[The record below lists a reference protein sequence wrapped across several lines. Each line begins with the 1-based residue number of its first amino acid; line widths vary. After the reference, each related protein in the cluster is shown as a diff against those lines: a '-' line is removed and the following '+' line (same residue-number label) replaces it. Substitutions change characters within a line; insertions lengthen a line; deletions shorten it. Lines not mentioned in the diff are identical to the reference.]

1 MSNIQSENWEN
12 MTRVEKL
19 GEILVKFQALR
30 LSQLTTVIE
39 EQNKNPNMQLGDLAV
54 IKGFITRSEL
64 EMYLEIQKKE
74 GEVVDDSLKELGIM
88 TDQEK
93 WGRLSQNERLGEILL
108 KRGSL
113 KLSQLTEAIEYQ
125 NQNPNTHLGK
135 YLIEKQIVTKN
146 VIDEALE
153 WQKHQNQVVKE
164 AVEEIK
170 HPKKEEDDNVN
181 IF

>member
-1 MSNIQSENWEN
+1 MTSSSQKWDGL
-12 MTRVEKL
+12 TRVEKL
-19 GEILVKFQALR
+19 GEILVKFNALK
-30 LSQLTTVIE
+30 LSQLTDLIE
-39 EQNKNPNMQLGDLAV
+39 EQRKNPEIKLGELAV
-54 IKGFITRSEL
+54 IKGFITRAEL
-64 EMYLEIQKKE
+64 DMYLEIQKKE

-135 YLIEKQIVTKN
+135 YLIEKQIVTKD

-153 WQKHQNQVVKE
+153 WQKNLNQVVKE
-164 AVEEIK
+164 AVQEIK